1 MKKIMSSLILVLC
14 GVLFIGCGAQ
24 KLSSDYNEDDLKAA
38 SEEIVNY
45 LLEGKYE
52 DIVDMGSDELK
63 KVLTNDQIEDAYVNL
78 SSELGDYK
86 EIKKIIFQ
94 ETEGGVAVV
103 IIVKYENG
111 KAQFTLGFNKDMNL
125 TAIYMK

>member
-52 DIVDMGSDELK
+52 DIVDMGSDDLK

>member
-24 KLSSDYNEDDLKAA
+24 KMSSDYNEDDLKAA

-52 DIVDMGSDELK
+52 DIVDMGSDDLK
-63 KVLTNDQIEDAYVNL
+63 KVLTKDQIEDAYVNL
-78 SSELGDYK
+78 SSKLGNYK